1 MTTIL
6 QKKKKQLDTKFKSKF
21 EEDVSKFYSITDK
34 YETNKIEYV
43 LKNTYTPDFELK
55 ENSYLECKGFFK
67 PSDRRKMLE
76 VIKQH
81 PNKRFIML
89 FQDSN
94 VKLTRKSKVIPM
106 SSFSKR
112 NQGSK
117 SKKAKITVTAS
128 EVRLRLKTTSIPKEI
143 MRAKG

>member
-43 LKNTYTPDFELK
+43 LKNTYTPDFEFK

-94 VKLTRKSKVIPM
+94 VKLTRKSKTTYGDWCTKNNIPWYCWKTKKPT
-106 SSFSKR
+106 KR
-112 NQGSK
+112 VLLMAAGHAPNK
-117 SKKAKITVTAS
+117 PV
-128 EVRLRLKTTSIPKEI
+128 
-143 MRAKG
+143 